1 MGNKITVITS
11 PGNRISINTPQK
23 QQIKSVNVVGATSV
37 GTGGITAL
45 SQLTDVNALG
55 ASDNETLVYE
65 EATGKYVVKELP
77 IINGG
82 TF

>member
-1 MGNKITVITS
+1 MGNKITVITQ

-37 GTGGITAL
+37 GTGGVTRL
-45 SQLTDVNALG
+45 EQLRDVDTSQATN
-55 ASDNETLVYE
+55 NETLVYD
-65 EATGKYVVKELP
+65 EASGKYIVKELP

>member
-1 MGNKITVITS
+1 MGNKITVITN

-23 QQIKSVNVVGATSV
+23 QQVKSVNVVGATSV
-37 GTGGITAL
+37 GTGGISRLIQL
-45 SQLTDVNALG
+45 SDVDATNA
-55 ASDNETLVYE
+55 SNNETLVYD
-65 EATGKYVVKELP
+65 EASGKYIVKELP

>member
-1 MGNKITVITS
+1 MGNKITVITN

-37 GTGGITAL
+37 GTGGITTFA
-45 SQLTDVNALG
+45 QLNDVNALDSRNNYTVVYDE
-55 ASDNETLVYE
+55 AS
-65 EATGKYVVKELP
+65 GKYVIKELP

>member
-1 MGNKITVITS
+1 MGNKITVITN

-23 QQIKSVNVVGATSV
+23 QQIKTVNVVGATSV
-37 GTGGITAL
+37 GTGGITTL
-45 SQLTDVNALG
+45 SQLTDVNATD
-55 ASDNETLVYE
+55 ASNNETLVYD
-65 EATGKYVVKELP
+65 EASGKYIVKELP

>member
-1 MGNKITVITS
+1 MGNKITVITN

-23 QQIKSVNVVGATSV
+23 QHVKSVNVVGATSV
-37 GTGGITAL
+37 GTGGISRL
-45 SQLTDVNALG
+45 IQLNDVDATE
-55 ASDNETLVYE
+55 ASNNETLVYD
-65 EATGKYVVKELP
+65 EASGKYIVKELP

>member
-1 MGNKITVITS
+1 MGNKITVITN

-23 QQIKSVNVVGATSV
+23 QQVKSVNVVGATSV
-37 GTGGITAL
+37 GTGGISRL
-45 SQLTDVNALG
+45 IQLNDVDATE
-55 ASDNETLVYE
+55 ASNNETLVYD
-65 EATGKYVVKELP
+65 EASGKYIVKELP